1 MNTGVA
7 IEQMAMNT
15 LYLFVRRINMNVILI
30 KWRSKWEDYDEL
42 VGIAANEAV
51 AHKHTKE
58 LATKYPDCYG
68 DCYGT
73 WYFEDF
79 NLIEE

>member
-1 MNTGVA
+1 MEV
-7 IEQMAMNT
+7 
-15 LYLFVRRINMNVILI
+15 VLI

-42 VGIAANEAV
+42 VGIAASEAV

-58 LATKYPDCYG
+58 LAAKYPHCYG
-68 DCYGT
+68 NQYGT

-79 NLIEE
+79 DLIEEQVYEDLF

>member
-1 MNTGVA
+1 M
-7 IEQMAMNT
+7 
-15 LYLFVRRINMNVILI
+15 
-30 KWRSKWEDYDEL
+30 

-58 LATKYPDCYG
+58 LATKYPNCYG
-68 DCYGT
+68 DQYGT